1 MMKEENKTEKAKK
14 GRRIMWTFIYI
25 GVFIAAA
32 GIGVASKFV
41 QPSWTKDFTAEWNE
55 SVGTVYKDI
64 SYGEMDANK
73 FDLYVPADN
82 TKESYGLVVYLH
94 AGGFTAGDKSG
105 DEQIL
110 KWLCSKGYVAAGI
123 NYTLRDEAHTEASV
137 YSQSI
142 EIKESMPV
150 VIAESEKLGYHI
162 DEMSIGGG
170 SAGHCLAML
179 YAYRDAELSPV
190 PVRMVF
196 GAVGPYS
203 FYPEDWGCYGLDK
216 NTEESKEAAAGLFS
230 VMAGKEIISDMFGT
244 PEYDEASKDI
254 SALLWIDE
262 NTVPSVLAYGKYDKV
277 QSFEAS
283 VRLDQAL
290 TEHNVPHKYIV
301 CEHSGHGLQND
312 NKEFLLYNQKM
323 EEYLDKYMPVK

>member
-1 MMKEENKTEKAKK
+1 MSCHALC
-14 GRRIMWTFIYI
+14 
-25 GVFIAAA
+25 
-32 GIGVASKFV
+32 V
-41 QPSWTKDFTAEWNE
+41 Q
-55 SVGTVYKDI
+55 
-64 SYGEMDANK
+64 
-73 FDLYVPADN
+73 
-82 TKESYGLVVYLH
+82 
-94 AGGFTAGDKSG
+94 
-105 DEQIL
+105 
-110 KWLCSKGYVAAGI
+110 
-123 NYTLRDEAHTEASV
+123 
-137 YSQSI
+137 
-142 EIKESMPV
+142 
-150 VIAESEKLGYHI
+150 
-162 DEMSIGGG
+162 
-170 SAGHCLAML
+170 
-179 YAYRDAELSPV
+179 DAELSPV

-196 GAVGPYS
+196 GAVGPSS

-244 PEYDEASKDI
+244 PEYDEAIKDI

-290 TEHNVPHKYIV
+290 TEHNVPHEYIV

>member
-1 MMKEENKTEKAKK
+1 MTKSRQKK
-14 GRRIMWTFIYI
+14 GSKIMWAFIYI
-25 GVFIAAA
+25 GAFIIAL

-41 QPSWTKDFTAEWNE
+41 QPSWTKNFTAEWTD
-55 SVGTVYKDI
+55 SVGTVYQDI
-64 SYGEMDANK
+64 TYGEKDANK

-94 AGGFTAGDKSG
+94 AGGFTSGDKSG

-110 KWLCSKGYVAAGI
+110 KWLCAKGYVTAGI
-123 NYTLRDEAHTEASV
+123 NYILRDETHPEASV
-137 YSQSI
+137 YSQSK
-142 EIKESMPV
+142 EIKESMPT
-150 VIAESEKLGYHI
+150 VIAEAEKLGYHI

-179 YAYRDAELSPV
+179 YAYRDSETSPV

-196 GAVGPYS
+196 GAVGPSS

-216 NTEESKEAAAGLFS
+216 DTEESKKAAAELFG
-230 VMAGKEIISDMFGT
+230 VMAGKEITPNMFGT
-244 PEYDEASKDI
+244 PEYDEAIKDI

-262 NTVPSVLAYGKYDKV
+262 NTAPSVLAYSKYDKI
-277 QSFEAS
+277 QSFDAS
-283 VRLDQAL
+283 VRLDNAL
-290 TEHNVPHKYIV
+290 TEHSVPHEYIV

-312 NKEFLLYNQKM
+312 NKEFHLYNQKIA
-323 EEYLDKYMPVK
+323 EYLDKYMPVK

>member
-196 GAVGPYS
+196 SAVGPSS

-244 PEYDEASKDI
+244 PEY
-254 SALLWIDE
+254 
-262 NTVPSVLAYGKYDKV
+262 KV

-290 TEHNVPHKYIV
+290 TEHNVPHEYIV

>member
-1 MMKEENKTEKAKK
+1 
-14 GRRIMWTFIYI
+14 
-25 GVFIAAA
+25 
-32 GIGVASKFV
+32 
-41 QPSWTKDFTAEWNE
+41 
-55 SVGTVYKDI
+55 
-64 SYGEMDANK
+64 MDANK

-123 NYTLRDEAHTEASV
+123 NYTLRDEAHTEANV

-196 GAVGPYS
+196 GAVGPSS

-244 PEYDEASKDI
+244 PEYDEAIKDI

-290 TEHNVPHKYIV
+290 TEHNVPHEYIV